1 MTDQKLA
8 YWVDLN
14 GIAFEDGRPDASW
27 LQAFPVGEYSH
38 EVYGKIKMTV
48 ERARNMASNIIR
60 KVRGIDLAIDYG
72 HNSGGEAAGWV
83 TSAEAR
89 QDGLW
94 LFVEWTKE
102 AANKIREGEY
112 RYFSPEYMDVWTH
125 PQTQEK
131 FKDVLVGGGLTN
143 RPFLKNIMPV
153 NLSEIEGHQDPQAHE
168 HEGGGME
175 ELLEKLRKALKLSD
189 DTDEDAVLEALGTAL
204 QPDPKE
210 PDPEPETLS
219 EEQVAKILEEHPALA
234 GMLEDA
240 KHLAETNRTLTGR
253 IVNLEVSARESN
265 ISVKLDE
272 WHSGG
277 EEKKHGLAPA
287 LDESITSFMITL
299 DEASRTAFTG
309 ILDEIVKTGLVSFKE
324 TPIRRQPGE
333 NNDPSVLT
341 EVEAGIK
348 ALMEANDGMEYGD
361 ASAQYFIE
369 NEDMYDKYQRSLD
382 ESPVDTDTGGES

>member
-8 YWVDLN
+8 YWVDLQ
-14 GIAFEDGRPDASW
+14 GVTFDEDRPDSSW
-27 LQAFPVGEYSH
+27 LQAFPVGEYTH

-72 HNSGGEAAGWV
+72 HQSGKEAAGWV

-102 AANKIREGEY
+102 AANKIRAGEY
-112 RYFSPEYMDVWTH
+112 RYFSPEYMDSWIH

-131 FKDVLVGGGLTN
+131 FKDVMVGGGLTN

-153 NLSEIEGHQDPQAHE
+153 NLSEIEGHQDPKARKQ
-168 HEGGGME
+168 EGGGME
-175 ELLEKLRKALKLSD
+175 ELLEKLRMALKLGEEV
-189 DTDEDAVLEALGTAL
+189 DEDAIMEALTKAL
-204 QPDPKE
+204 QPVKTE
-210 PDPEPETLS
+210 TVVEPETLS

-234 GMLEDA
+234 GMLEDSKRNA
-240 KHLAETNRTLTGR
+240 SLNKALTGR
-253 IVNLEVSARESN
+253 IVNLEVSAREAD
-265 ISVKLDE
+265 ISIALDE
-272 WHSGG
+272 WHRGG
-277 EEKKHGLAPA
+277 EDQKHGLAPA
-287 LDESITSFMITL
+287 TDDAIREFMVTL
-299 DEASRTAFTG
+299 DEDARASFTA

-324 TPIRRQPGE
+324 TPVRRREGE
-333 NNDPSVLT
+333 TNDPSVLV

-348 ALMEANDGMEYGD
+348 ALMDANDGMDYGD
-361 ASAQYFIE
+361 ASAQYFNE
-369 NEDMYDKYQRSLD
+369 NEDMYDRYQRSLD
-382 ESPVDTDTGGES
+382 ESPVDEEVEN

>member
-8 YWVDLN
+8 YWVDLK
-14 GIAFEDGRPDASW
+14 GIAFEDGRPDSSW
-27 LQAFPVGEYSH
+27 LQAFPVGEYTH

-48 ERARNMASNIIR
+48 ERARNMASNIIS

-72 HNSGGEAAGWV
+72 HDSSGEAAGWV

-89 QDGLW
+89 HDGLW
-94 LFVEWTKE
+94 LFVEWTQA
-102 AANKIREGEY
+102 AANAIREGKY
-112 RYFSPEYMDVWTH
+112 RYFSPEYMDAWTH

-131 FKDVLVGGGLTN
+131 FTDVLVGGGLTN

-189 DTDEDAVLEALGTAL
+189 DADEEAVFEALGTAL

-234 GMLEDA
+234 GMLEDS
-240 KHLAETNRTLTGR
+240 KRLAETNRALTGR
-253 IVNLEVSARESN
+253 IVNLEVTARESN
-265 ISVKLDE
+265 VSAKLDE
-272 WHSGG
+272 WHRGG
-277 EEKKHGLAPA
+277 EDQKHGLAPA
-287 LDESITSFMITL
+287 LDESIQEFMMTL
-299 DEASRTAFTG
+299 GEDAQAAFSK

-324 TPIRRQPGE
+324 TPIKRRPRV
-333 NNDPSVLT
+333 NDPSVLT

-348 ALMEANDGMEYGD
+348 ALQDANDGMEYGD
-361 ASAQYFIE
+361 ASALYFVE
-369 NEDMYDKYQRSLD
+369 NEEMYDKYQRSLD
-382 ESPVDTDTGGES
+382 DSPVDEEVEN